1 MAIMS
6 GTTNKGGGR
15 APLSNIPIAPV
26 ELTSGSTDPLDAL
39 LQKIDTDNLQAAIQ
53 VPVTPQYQKDF
64 QRQLFERLQAVSD
77 PETGI
82 QYVSPARAP
91 FVAGLSAEQQQALQ
105 RAQAGLGSYQ
115 PFLQQAGATFD
126 QAGGALSTLGDYSDT
141 LARMGGTAAG
151 QVQPFTDLATGAV
164 QRTGAD
170 IMGARGAVGGI
181 GQQVAALQD
190 TTGRFDPS
198 DISAFRNPFE
208 DQLVAQ
214 IREDIAESTG
224 IQRQRQEQA
233 LAASGAAAMGTRAD
247 RQRADLSQKA
257 LETEIDAITRLRK
270 QGFDDAQ
277 ARAQQAFESQ
287 QARRQQAVQLGLGG
301 LEAGGRLGLSAGQL
315 GIEGGRL
322 GLSAGQLGLSG
333 TELGANILGAGAGL
347 LSDQATQLRG
357 LGGLRADLA
366 GAQQQAQLQDIN
378 TLLSLGGLTQGQ
390 QQTMLEAQFQ
400 DAVAQQMD
408 PYRAI
413 QLQSDIFAGIPSSQS
428 ALSLAPG
435 PVAPPPQSPDRLGQ
449 LAGLGIAGLGAYKS
463 IFGPA

>member
-1 MAIMS
+1 MVDFREVP
-6 GTTNKGGGR
+6 GEE
-15 APLSNIPIAPV
+15 PLNPADGS
-26 ELTSGSTDPLDAL
+26 LTRSDPLAGIL
-39 LQKIDTDNLQAAIQ
+39 EKLSSDNLQAAIQ
-53 VPVTPQYQKDF
+53 VPVTPEYQKQF
-64 QRQLFERLQAVSD
+64 QRELFDRLRAVSD
-77 PETGI
+77 AIP
-82 QYVSPARAP
+82 YVTPARAP

-126 QAGGALSTLGDYSDT
+126 QAGGALGTLGDYSDT
-141 LARMGGTAAG
+141 LARMGGTTAG
-151 QVQPFTDLATGAV
+151 QVQPFTQDALQSVSDL
-164 QRTGAD
+164 
-170 IMGARGAVGGI
+170 RGTVGNI
-181 GQQVAALQD
+181 GQQVSALQD

-208 DQLVAQ
+208 DQLVKQ

-224 IQRQRQEQA
+224 LQRQKQEQA

-257 LETEIDAITRLRK
+257 LEAEIDAITRLRK

-277 ARAQQAFESQ
+277 TRAQQAFEAQ

-301 LEAGGRLGLSAGQL
+301 LEAGGRLGL
-315 GIEGGRL
+315 EGGRL

-333 TELGANILGAGAGL
+333 TELGANILGTGAGL
-347 LSDQATQLRG
+347 LSDQAKQLQG
-357 LGGLRADLA
+357 LGGLRADLS

-390 QQTMLEAQFQ
+390 QQTMLEARFQ

-428 ALSLAPG
+428 ALSLTPA

-463 IFGPA
+463 IFGPAST

>member
-1 MAIMS
+1 MAV
-6 GTTNKGGGR
+6 TNIGGR
-15 APLSNIPIAPV
+15 APFSNIPTV
-26 ELTSGSTDPLDAL
+26 DPLDAL

-126 QAGGALSTLGDYSDT
+126 QAGGALGTLGDYSDT
-141 LARMGGTAAG
+141 LARMGGTTAG
-151 QVQPFTDLATGAV
+151 QVQPFTQDALQSVSDL
-164 QRTGAD
+164 
-170 IMGARGAVGGI
+170 RGTVGNI
-181 GQQVAALQD
+181 GQQVSALQD

-224 IQRQRQEQA
+224 LQRQKQQEA
-233 LAASGAAAMGTRAD
+233 LMASGAAAMGTRAD

-277 ARAQQAFESQ
+277 TRAQQAFEAQ
-287 QARRQQAVQLGLGG
+287 QARRQQAAQLGIGG
-301 LEAGGRLGLSAGQL
+301 LEAGGRLGL
-315 GIEGGRL
+315 EGGRL

-357 LGGLRADLA
+357 LGGLRADLS

-435 PVAPPPQSPDRLGQ
+435 AVAPPPQSPDRLGQ

-463 IFGPA
+463 IFGAA

>member
-1 MAIMS
+1 MVTFREVPLEEPLNPADGS
-6 GTTNKGGGR
+6 LTR
-15 APLSNIPIAPV
+15 SDPLSGILEKLSA
-26 ELTSGSTDPLDAL
+26 
-39 LQKIDTDNLQAAIQ
+39 DNLQAAIQ
-53 VPVTPQYQKDF
+53 VPVTPEYQKQF
-64 QRQLFERLQAVSD
+64 QRELFDRLRAVSD
-77 PETGI
+77 AVP
-82 QYVSPARAP
+82 YVTPARAP

-126 QAGGALSTLGDYSDT
+126 QAGSALGTLGDYSDT

-151 QVQPFTDLATGAV
+151 QAQPFTQDALRSVSDL
-164 QRTGAD
+164 
-170 IMGARGAVGGI
+170 RGTVGDI
-181 GQQVAALQD
+181 GQQVSTLQD

-208 DQLVAQ
+208 DQLVKQ

-224 IQRQRQEQA
+224 LQRQRQEQA

-257 LETEIDAITRLRK
+257 LEAEIDAITRLRK

-277 ARAQQAFESQ
+277 TRAQQAFEAQ

-301 LEAGGRLGLSAGQL
+301 LEAGGRLGL
-315 GIEGGRL
+315 EGGRL

-333 TELGANILGAGAGL
+333 TELGANILGTGAGL
-347 LSDQATQLRG
+347 LSDQAKQLQG
-357 LGGLRADLA
+357 LGGLRADLS

-390 QQTMLEAQFQ
+390 QQTMLEARFQ

-428 ALSLAPG
+428 ALSLTPA

-463 IFGPA
+463 IFGPAAT

>member
-1 MAIMS
+1 MVDFREVP
-6 GTTNKGGGR
+6 GEE
-15 APLSNIPIAPV
+15 PLNPADGS
-26 ELTSGSTDPLDAL
+26 LTRSDPLAGIL
-39 LQKIDTDNLQAAIQ
+39 EKLSSDNLQAAIQ
-53 VPVTPQYQKDF
+53 VPVTPEYQKQF
-64 QRQLFERLQAVSD
+64 QRELFDRLRAVSD
-77 PETGI
+77 AIP
-82 QYVSPARAP
+82 YVTPARAP

-126 QAGGALSTLGDYSDT
+126 QAGGALGTLGDYSDT
-141 LARMGGTAAG
+141 LARMGGTTAG
-151 QVQPFTDLATGAV
+151 QVQPFTQDALQSVSDL
-164 QRTGAD
+164 
-170 IMGARGAVGGI
+170 RGTVGNI
-181 GQQVAALQD
+181 GQQVSALQD
-190 TTGRFDPS
+190 TTDRFDPS

-208 DQLVAQ
+208 DQLVKQ

-224 IQRQRQEQA
+224 LQRQKQEQA

-257 LETEIDAITRLRK
+257 LEAEIDAITRLRK

-277 ARAQQAFESQ
+277 TRAQQAFEAQ

-301 LEAGGRLGLSAGQL
+301 LEAGGRLGL
-315 GIEGGRL
+315 EGGRL

-333 TELGANILGAGAGL
+333 TELGANILGTGAGL
-347 LSDQATQLRG
+347 LSDQAKQLQG
-357 LGGLRADLA
+357 LGGLRADLS

-390 QQTMLEAQFQ
+390 QQTMLEARFQ

-428 ALSLAPG
+428 ALSLTPA

-463 IFGPA
+463 IFGPAST